1 MQALGLIETKGLLA
15 AVECADAMLKAANVA
30 LVEKTLV
37 GGGLV
42 AITVTGDV
50 GAVKAAV
57 EAGAAA
63 VEQLNRILLVSQHVI
78 PRPHE
83 ELADLVGK
91 EKPVVEPVGKA
102 VGEDKV
108 AELVGVAVDE
118 EKAAELIGGAL
129 EENKAAEPVEE
140 VVNEEKVVEPV
151 GIAVEEDKLV
161 EPVEES
167 SDQAGAAEVYRKTS
181 LKLELEEINKKKI
194 DYIVLEYGLD
204 IALEL
209 LSSLKVTKLR
219 TLARE
224 YKTLGIA
231 GRFISKADK
240 KTLLLELNDYYQKTT
255 KK

>member
-15 AVECADAMLKAANVA
+15 AVECADAMLKAANVT
-30 LVEKTLV
+30 LIEKTLV

-42 AITVTGDV
+42 AIAVTGDV

-63 VEQLNRILLVSQHVI
+63 VEQLNSTLLVSQHVI

-83 ELADLVGK
+83 ELADLIRS
-91 EKPVVEPVGKA
+91 EKPVKHVKIYSSEPV
-102 VGEDKV
+102 KV
-108 AELVGVAVDE
+108 VKQ
-118 EKAAELIGGAL
+118 EKAAARDI
-129 EENKAAEPVEE
+129 
-140 VVNEEKVVEPV
+140 VVESV
-151 GIAVEEDKLV
+151 D
-161 EPVEES
+161 ES
-167 SDQAGAAEVYRKTS
+167 SDQAGAVEAYRKTT
-181 LKLELEEINKKKI
+181 LKLDPEEINKKKI

-209 LSSLKVTKLR
+209 LGSLKVTNLR

-224 YKTLGIA
+224 YKSLGIA

-240 KTLLLELNDYYQKTT
+240 KTLLLELTNYYQKTT

>member
-15 AVECADAMLKAANVA
+15 AVECADAMLKAANVT
-30 LVEKTLV
+30 LIDKTVV

-42 AITVTGDV
+42 VITVTGDV

-63 VEQLNRILLVSQHVI
+63 VEQLNCALLVSQHVI

-83 ELADLVGK
+83 ELADLIGS
-91 EKPVVEPVGKA
+91 EKPVAEDISVDPVGEV
-102 VGEDKV
+102 VGEDIV
-108 AELVGVAVDE
+108 
-118 EKAAELIGGAL
+118 
-129 EENKAAEPVEE
+129 AEPVAE
-140 VVNEEKVVEPV
+140 
-151 GIAVEEDKLV
+151 AVEENQV
-161 EPVEES
+161 TEIVEEAA
-167 SDQAGAAEVYRKTS
+167 DQVGVVEGYRKNS
-181 LKLELEEINKKKI
+181 LKLDPKEINKKRI

-209 LSSLKVTKLR
+209 IGSLKVTNLR

-224 YKTLGIA
+224 YKSLGIA

-240 KTLLLELNDYYQKTT
+240 KTLLLELTNYYQKTT

>member
-15 AVECADAMLKAANVA
+15 AVECADAMLKAANVT
-30 LVEKTLV
+30 LIEKTLV

-42 AITVTGDV
+42 AIAVTGDV

-63 VEQLNRILLVSQHVI
+63 VEQLNSVLLVSQHVI

-83 ELADLVGK
+83 ELAVMIGS
-91 EKPVVEPVGKA
+91 EKPVENVKIYSSEF
-102 VGEDKV
+102 KV
-108 AELVGVAVDE
+108 VKL
-118 EKAAELIGGAL
+118 EKAAARDT
-129 EENKAAEPVEE
+129 AVDPVGE
-140 VVNEEKVVEPV
+140 VVD
-151 GIAVEEDKLV
+151 EDKLDNPVGEPVDEDKWV
-161 EPVEES
+161 EPDEEDA
-167 SDQAGAAEVYRKTS
+167 DQAGAVEAYRKAH
-181 LKLELEEINKKKI
+181 LKLDLEEINKKKI

-209 LSSLKVTKLR
+209 LGSLKVTKLR

-224 YKTLGIA
+224 YKSLGIA

-240 KTLLLELNDYYQKTT
+240 KTLLLELNEYYQNTT

>member
-15 AVECADAMLKAANVA
+15 AVECADAMLKAANVT
-30 LVEKTLV
+30 LIEKNLV

-42 AITVTGDV
+42 AIVVTGDV

-63 VEQLNRILLVSQHVI
+63 VEQLNSALLVSQHVI

-83 ELADLVGK
+83 ELADLIGS
-91 EKPVVEPVGKA
+91 EKPVENVEIYSLESVKVVKQESAAALDTVVDSVGEV
-102 VGEDKV
+102 VGEDTV
-108 AELVGVAVDE
+108 
-118 EKAAELIGGAL
+118 
-129 EENKAAEPVEE
+129 
-140 VVNEEKVVEPV
+140 
-151 GIAVEEDKLV
+151 V
-161 EPVEES
+161 EPVEEAVDEDQVVES
-167 SDQAGAAEVYRKTS
+167 VEESTDQAGAVEVYRKTS
-181 LKLELEEINKKKI
+181 LKLDTEEINKKKI

-209 LSSLKVTKLR
+209 LGSLKVTNLR

-224 YKTLGIA
+224 YKSIGIA

-240 KTLLLELNDYYQKTT
+240 KTLLLELTNYYQKTT

>member
-30 LVEKTLV
+30 LIEKTLV

-42 AITVTGDV
+42 AIAVTGDV

-63 VEQLNRILLVSQHVI
+63 VEKLNRTLLVSQHVI

-83 ELADLVGK
+83 EMTDLVGK
-91 EKPVVEPVGKA
+91 ENPVVVPARKA

-118 EKAAELIGGAL
+118 EK
-129 EENKAAEPVEE
+129 
-140 VVNEEKVVEPV
+140 VVEPV
-151 GIAVEEDKLV
+151 GLAVEEEKLL

-167 SDQAGAAEVYRKTS
+167 SDQTGAIELYRKNS
-181 LKLELEEINKKKI
+181 LNLDLEEISKKKI

>member
-15 AVECADAMLKAANVA
+15 AVECADAMLKAANVT
-30 LVEKTLV
+30 LIEKTVV

-63 VEQLNRILLVSQHVI
+63 VEQLNCALLVSQHVI

-83 ELADLVGK
+83 ELADLIGS
-91 EKPVVEPVGKA
+91 EKPVAEDRSVEPVA
-102 VGEDKV
+102 EVVGEDIV
-108 AELVGVAVDE
+108 AEPVAEAVDE
-118 EKAAELIGGAL
+118 DQVTEI
-129 EENKAAEPVEE
+129 VEE
-140 VVNEEKVVEPV
+140 
-151 GIAVEEDKLV
+151 AA
-161 EPVEES
+161 
-167 SDQAGAAEVYRKTS
+167 DQAGAVEGYRENS
-181 LKLELEEINKKKI
+181 LKLDPEEINKKRI

-204 IALEL
+204 IALDL
-209 LSSLKVTKLR
+209 LGSLKVTNLR

-224 YKTLGIA
+224 YKSLGIA

-240 KTLLLELNDYYQKTT
+240 KTLLLELTNYYQKTT

>member
-15 AVECADAMLKAANVA
+15 AVECTDAMLKAANVT
-30 LVEKTLV
+30 LIEKTLV

-63 VEQLNRILLVSQHVI
+63 VEQLNRTLLVSQHVI

-83 ELADLVGK
+83 ELADLIGT
-91 EKPVVEPVGKA
+91 EQQVVEPVWEA

-108 AELVGVAVDE
+108 AVLVVGDAVD
-118 EKAAELIGGAL
+118 
-129 EENKAAEPVEE
+129 
-140 VVNEEKVVEPV
+140 EEKVVEPV
-151 GIAVEEDKLV
+151 EEAADEDKLV

-167 SDQAGAAEVYRKTS
+167 SDQAGAVEVYRKTS
-181 LKLELEEINKKKI
+181 LNLDLEEINKKKI

-204 IALEL
+204 IAFEL
-209 LSSLKVTKLR
+209 LSSLKVTNLR

>member
-15 AVECADAMLKAANVA
+15 AVECADAMLKAANVT
-30 LVEKTLV
+30 LIDKTVV

-63 VEQLNRILLVSQHVI
+63 VEQLNCVLLVSQHVI

-83 ELADLVGK
+83 ELADLIGS
-91 EKPVVEPVGKA
+91 EKPVAEDRSVEPVGEV
-102 VGEDKV
+102 VGEDIV
-108 AELVGVAVDE
+108 AEPVVEAVDE
-118 EKAAELIGGAL
+118 DQVTEI
-129 EENKAAEPVEE
+129 VEE
-140 VVNEEKVVEPV
+140 
-151 GIAVEEDKLV
+151 AA
-161 EPVEES
+161 
-167 SDQAGAAEVYRKTS
+167 DQAGAVEGYRENS
-181 LKLELEEINKKKI
+181 LKLDSEEINKKRI

-204 IALEL
+204 IALDL
-209 LSSLKVTKLR
+209 LGSLKVTNLR

-224 YKTLGIA
+224 YKSLGIA

-240 KTLLLELNDYYQKTT
+240 KTLLLELTNYYQKTT